1 MPLLSGLYVITDAS
15 LSGEQLINGVE
26 QAIRGGAQVVQYR
39 DKSQNPQQRHRE
51 AQDLL
56 CLCHKHSIPL
66 IINDDIELAAKIG
79 ADGVHLGKDDG
90 DIEQARQRLE
100 NAIIGV
106 SCYNDWQQASMATT
120 AGADYIAFGAFF
132 PSSTKPD
139 AVAAPLELLTRAK
152 QEINIP
158 VIAIGGIT
166 PENGTPLI
174 DAGADMLAVVS
185 GIFGETNIRAAS
197 QRYADLF

>member
-15 LSGEQLINGVE
+15 LSGEQLVNGVE
-26 QAIRGGAQVVQYR
+26 QAIEGGAQVIQYR
-39 DKSQNPQQRHRE
+39 NKSQNPQQRSHE

-56 CLCHKHSIPL
+56 CVCHKHNIPL
-66 IINDDIELAAKIG
+66 IINDDVELAAEIG

-106 SCYNDWQQASMATT
+106 SCYNDWQQANIATT

-132 PSSTKPD
+132 PSSTKLD
-139 AVAAPLELLTRAK
+139 AVAAPLELLARAK
-152 QEINIP
+152 QEISIP

-166 PENGTPLI
+166 PENGAPLI

-185 GIFGETNIRAAS
+185 GIFGKTDIRAAS